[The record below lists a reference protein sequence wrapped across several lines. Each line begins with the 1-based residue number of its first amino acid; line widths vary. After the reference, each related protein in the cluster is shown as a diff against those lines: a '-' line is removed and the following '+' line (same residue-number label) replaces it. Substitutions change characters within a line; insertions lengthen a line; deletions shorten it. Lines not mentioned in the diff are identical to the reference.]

1 MSEKQQVGK
10 IIRISGPV
18 IEADGMRGAKMY
30 DVVRV
35 GEENLIG
42 EIIRLNEDNAIIQ
55 VYEDTVGLKPGE
67 KVISTGL
74 TPTSIQ

>member
-1 MSEKQQVGK
+1 MSKKIQEGR

-30 DVVRV
+30 DVVKV

-42 EIIRLNEDNAIIQ
+42 EIIRLNEDNAIIH
-55 VYEDTVGLKPGE
+55 VYEDTNGLKPGE
-67 KVISTGL
+67 KVVITGMPL
-74 TPTSIQ
+74 SV

>member
-1 MSEKQQVGK
+1 MSKKSLEGK

-18 IEADGMRGAKMY
+18 IEADNLRGAKMY

-42 EIIRLNEDNAIIQ
+42 EIIRLNEDVATSFQILWQ
-55 VYEDTVGLKPGE
+55 GLWYHTW
-67 KVISTGL
+67 SD
-74 TPTSIQ
+74 SA